1 MNRENGILE
10 LKSEIQ
16 KLYYNLQQNLDSVN
30 KEEIRLLLF
39 SLQQN
44 LDNYRIIYDQDEIK
58 QQLLDIRNR
67 LTKNSRSLENDF
79 MYSKSSLEYNPKAI
93 DDLKTNL
100 TALPNIMM
108 REYVEIIVDVVMDQ
122 LRTKNRQNFFFS
134 RDMYEIKSVISR
146 AVEREAEQYRGEIKK
161 CMNKTNQ
168 NIDEVVN
175 YIMTQ
180 CPELVSE
187 YKQPEQV
194 EQVGR
199 NLSTS
204 GIFD

>member
-168 NIDEVVN
+168 SIDEVVN

>member
-1 MNRENGILE
+1 MNKENGIVE

-16 KLYYNLQQNLDSVN
+16 KLYYDLQQNLDDVN

-39 SLQQN
+39 NLQQN
-44 LDNYRIIYDQDEIK
+44 LDNYRIIYNQDEIK
-58 QQLLDIRNR
+58 QQLVNIRMR
-67 LTKNSRSLENDF
+67 LIKNSRSLENAF
-79 MYSKSSLEYNPKAI
+79 IYANSLLENNPKAT
-93 DDLKTNL
+93 DDLKENL

-108 REYVEIIVDVVMDQ
+108 GNYVGIIVDAVIEQ
-122 LRTKNRQNFFFS
+122 LRTQNRQNFFFN
-134 RDMYEIKSVISR
+134 RDMYEIKNAISK
-146 AVEREAEQYRGEIKK
+146 AVEREAEQYKEEIRK
-161 CMNKTNQ
+161 CTNKTNQ

-175 YIMTQ
+175 HIMQ
-180 CPELVSE
+180 QYPELVSE
-187 YKQPEQV
+187 YRQP

>member
-16 KLYYNLQQNLDSVN
+16 KLYCDLQQNLDNVN

-67 LTKNSRSLENDF
+67 LTKDSRSLENDF
-79 MYSKSSLEYNPKAI
+79 LYAKSSLENNPKAI

-108 REYVEIIVDVVMDQ
+108 REYVGIIVDAVMDQ
-122 LRTKNRQNFFFS
+122 LRNKNIQNFFFS
-134 RDMYEIKSVISR
+134 RDMYEIKSAVSR
-146 AVEREAEQYRGEIKK
+146 TLEKEAEQYRGEIRN

-168 NIDEVVN
+168 SIDEVVN

-180 CPELVSE
+180 CPELASE